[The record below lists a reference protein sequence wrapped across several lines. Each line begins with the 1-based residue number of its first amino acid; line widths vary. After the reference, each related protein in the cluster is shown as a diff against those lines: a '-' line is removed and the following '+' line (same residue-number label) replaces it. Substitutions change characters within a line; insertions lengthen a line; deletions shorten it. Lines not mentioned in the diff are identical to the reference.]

1 MQRYL
6 FAAVAASTLL
16 ASGAIAQQ
24 QGAQQQGS
32 HNPAIKDGSPHMI
45 AAPAHGA
52 NSFTED
58 QARGRLIKAGYAR
71 VSKLRKDNNGVW
83 RGMAFRGRSQVRVG
97 VDYKG
102 NVVR

>member
-1 MQRYL
+1 MKRKL
-6 FAAVAASTLL
+6 FTAVAATTLL
-16 ASGAIAQQ
+16 ASGAMAQQ
-24 QGAQQQGS
+24 SHQQGS
-32 HNPAIKDGSPHMI
+32 HNPALKDASPHTV

-58 QARGRLIKAGYAR
+58 QARGRLMKAGFTR
-71 VSKLRKDNNGVW
+71 VGKLSKDKNGVW
-83 RGMAFRGRSQVRVG
+83 RGMAYRGGKQVSAG

>member
-1 MQRYL
+1 MKRKL
-6 FAAVAASTLL
+6 LTVVAATTLL
-16 ASGAIAQQ
+16 ASGAMAQSQ
-24 QGAQQQGS
+24 HQQGS
-32 HNPAIKDGSPHMI
+32 HNPALKDGSPHMI

-58 QARGRLIKAGYAR
+58 QARGRLMKAGFTR
-71 VSKLRKDNNGVW
+71 VAKLRKDNNGVW
-83 RGMAFRGRSQVRVG
+83 RGMAMRGGKQVSVG

>member
-1 MQRYL
+1 MKRYL
-6 FAAVAASTLL
+6 IAAVAASSLF

-24 QGAQQQGS
+24 HGS
-32 HNPAIKDGSPHMI
+32 HNPAIKDGSPHAI

-52 NSFTED
+52 NSFTER
-58 QARGRLIKAGYAR
+58 QAQGRLTKAGYSR
-71 VSKLRKDNNGVW
+71 VSKLSKDRNGVW
-83 RGMAFRGRSQVRVG
+83 RGMAYRGRSHVRVG

>member
-1 MQRYL
+1 MNR
-6 FAAVAASTLL
+6 FFMAATAATVLIT
-16 ASGAIAQQ
+16 SGAQ
-24 QGAQQQGS
+24 AQQQGS
-32 HNPAIKDGSPHMI
+32 HNPAIKDGSPHHV

-58 QARGRLIKAGYAR
+58 QARGRLMKAGYSR
-71 VSKLRKDNNGVW
+71 IGKLAKDGNGVW
-83 RGMAFRGRSQVRVG
+83 RGMAYRGKARVRAG

>member
-1 MQRYL
+1 MKRPL
-6 FAAVAASTLL
+6 FAAVAATALL
-16 ASGAIAQQ
+16 ASGAMAQ
-24 QGAQQQGS
+24 QQQGS
-32 HNPAIKDGSPHMI
+32 HNPAIKDGSPHMV

-58 QARGRLIKAGYAR
+58 QARGRLMKAGFAR
-71 VSKLRKDNNGVW
+71 VSKLRKDNKGVW
-83 RGMAFRGRSQVRVG
+83 RGTAQRGGKQASVG

>member
-1 MQRYL
+1 MNRY
-6 FAAVAASTLL
+6 FVMAAAAATLA
-16 ASGAIAQQ
+16 ASGAQ
-24 QGAQQQGS
+24 AQQQGS
-32 HNPAIKDGSPHMI
+32 HNPAIKDGSPHMV

-58 QARGRLIKAGYAR
+58 QARGRLMKAGYSRIGRLA
-71 VSKLRKDNNGVW
+71 KDNRGVW
-83 RGMAFRGRSQVRVG
+83 RGMAYRGRARVGVG